1 MTDDATM
8 YELMREFIKATV
20 ALEVRNALDTRGT
33 VVTAEATAGP
43 KGEPGEK
50 GTNGRDGGPGDRGD
64 PGPSGAR
71 GERGEKGL
79 DGKDGRD
86 GRDGKDITAKQLD
99 ALSDELRTD
108 LEAKAA
114 ALFASVRFESRS
126 WRVGETEVGVV
137 AVPVYRGVWKEGEAY
152 RAGDMVTWGGSVWH
166 CNVDTA
172 EKPGGPGPSWTLAV
186 KKGRD
191 GK

>member
-1 MTDDATM
+1 
-8 YELMREFIKATV
+8 
-20 ALEVRNALDTRGT
+20 
-33 VVTAEATAGP
+33 
-43 KGEPGEK
+43 
-50 GTNGRDGGPGDRGD
+50 
-64 PGPSGAR
+64 
-71 GERGEKGL
+71 
-79 DGKDGRD
+79 
-86 GRDGKDITAKQLD
+86 
-99 ALSDELRTD
+99 
-108 LEAKAA
+108 
-114 ALFASVRFESRS
+114 
-126 WRVGETEVGVV
+126 VGETEVGVV